1 MRINL
6 KMKTLV
12 RKGCNNLKEIGG
24 WRDSMRGKRIGKWGD
39 RERKGESQPHASD
52 RSFALS
58 RPLFKL
64 WQSHTDYSCIC
75 QESLMSVSEFSKII
89 QKNTNKVC
97 IMSSI
102 KTWASSI
109 HQLEG
114 WHHIPLACFGFDFLS
129 GF

>member
-1 MRINL
+1 MR
-6 KMKTLV
+6 
-12 RKGCNNLKEIGG
+12 RKK
-24 WRDSMRGKRIGKWGD
+24 IGKWGD

-114 WHHIPLACFGFDFLS
+114 
-129 GF
+129 